1 MTLIGCWA
9 IAFSGPGH
17 GRSVTFDPFVRALLF
32 DDAHNHIADGE
43 AIITIVGDPKLGK
56 ISAIVPSV
64 MTATI
69 AGELYNDAL
78 RLIIAGDTGTLLLG
92 LVSVITDAVG
102 VPQNC
107 NLFRVCA
114 STR

>member
-1 MTLIGCWA
+1 MRDPKQGKGLVIV
-9 IAFSGPGH
+9 
-17 GRSVTFDPFVRALLF
+17 RSV
-32 DDAHNHIADGE
+32 IA
-43 AIITIVGDPKLGK
+43 
-56 ISAIVPSV
+56 
-64 MTATI
+64 ATI
-69 AGELYNDAL
+69 AGALYNYAL